1 MELAGADLGVEREGL
16 GFAVGRDGSLAQVG
30 LERAVSLLSLLE
42 VLGPLLE
49 LDDVLSAAVSSPELK
64 RLWHGL
70 LRPVHLH
77 LTDREKLAWLRVLQ
91 IALVCI
97 YGKLVIEPED
107 LCLAQ
112 LDLGLF
118 LFLKLA

>member
-1 MELAGADLGVEREGL
+1 MELAGADLGVEGEGL
-16 GFAVGRDGSLAQVG
+16 GFAVWRDGSLAQVG

-42 VLGPLLE
+42 LLGPLLK
-49 LDDVLSAAVSSPELK
+49 LDVVLSTALSSPQLK

-77 LTDREKLAWLRVLQ
+77 LTDREKLAWLWVLQ

-97 YGKLVIEPED
+97 YGKLVI
-107 LCLAQ
+107 
-112 LDLGLF
+112 
-118 LFLKLA
+118 